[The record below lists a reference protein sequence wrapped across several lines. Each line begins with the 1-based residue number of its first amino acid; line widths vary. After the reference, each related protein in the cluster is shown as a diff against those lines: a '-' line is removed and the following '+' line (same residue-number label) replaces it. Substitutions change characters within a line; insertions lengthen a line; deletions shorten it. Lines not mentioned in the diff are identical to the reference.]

1 MVPFNPSTSAK
12 YFKWSTTPTGPG
24 APSRVSQ
31 GPKSHILIPSA
42 VTLGVCVKRCLANP
56 AELSLVTL
64 SIMMLPSTVNIGT
77 AICHLE
83 GMVHQSLN
91 NLTSK
96 NNL

>member
-1 MVPFNPSTSAK
+1 MVPLNPSTSAK

-24 APSRVSQ
+24 APPRVSQ
-31 GPKSHILIPSA
+31 GPKSHILFPSA
-42 VTLGVCVKRCLANP
+42 VTLGVCVKRRLDNP
-56 AELSLVTL
+56 AELNLVML
-64 SIMMLPSTVNIGT
+64 SIMMLPSTVNTGT

-91 NLTSK
+91 NLTSI